1 MSPLH
6 TERALEDAIE
16 THLVEH
22 GGYEKGDPAEY
33 DRELA
38 LFPKTVIRFIRASQP
53 DEWNRLVGFF
63 GADTEKEVIR
73 RLVQVLQRDG
83 MLKVLR
89 KGFDLYNVPIKMAFF
104 KPASGLNPEA
114 KAKYELNILTVTR
127 QVHYST
133 RNENS
138 LDMVLAVNGLP
149 VATVELKNHFTG
161 QTVEHAKRQY
171 KHDRDP
177 NELLFQFKKRALVH
191 FAVDPDEAYMTT
203 RLNGSQTHFLPF
215 NRGYNN
221 GAGNSPD
228 NESGFR
234 TSYLW
239 RDIWQ
244 RDSWLDILH
253 RFLHLQVEEKVVD
266 GKTVRKETMIFP
278 RFHQLDAVRK
288 IEADV
293 LQNGPGHNYLIQHS
307 AGSGKSN
314 SIAWLAHRLSSL
326 HDKDHKPIFHSVI
339 VITDRIV
346 LDRQLQDTIYQ
357 FEHVQGVVRP
367 IKESSRQLAQ
377 ALNSGARIII
387 TTLQKF
393 GYILDQV
400 GNLSGK
406 NFALIVDEA
415 HSSQSGKA
423 ADAVKQVL
431 AAPTLEEAEKL
442 QVQLDA
448 AADDAEEEILK
459 ELAKRGPQRNLSYFA
474 FTATPKHKT
483 IEMFGRKDEN
493 GNYQPF
499 HLYSMRQ
506 AIEEGFILDVLK
518 HYVTYKTYYK
528 LAKAI
533 EDDPLVDE
541 RAAKRSIARF
551 VSLHPHNLAQKTE
564 VMIEHFRRVTRHKIG
579 GRAKAM
585 VVTSSRLHALRY
597 KQAFDAYIREKG
609 YNDIQTLVAFSG
621 TVIDDGQEYTEPQL
635 NGFGEKELPEK
646 FDTDDYQVLIVAD
659 KYQTGF
665 DQPLLHTMFVD
676 KKLSGIQA
684 VQTLSRLNR
693 TYPGK
698 EDTFILDF
706 VNEPEDIK
714 KAFLPY
720 CGKTE
725 LEQETDLNLLSDL
738 KNKLDDFQIYWQS
751 EIDAFCKVFFRPKA
765 QQQKSDIGRLHQYV
779 DPAVDR
785 FKAKTKEEQ
794 EEFRSTLAAFI
805 RAYAFI
811 TQIAPFQSV
820 PLHKLYAYGQLLLR
834 KLPTRGAKHVN
845 LDDDVALEYYR
856 LQETSNGN
864 ISLMGEEP
872 VKLKGMTDVGT
883 GIIREEKQVYLSSI
897 IDILNKRFGTD
908 FRGADKLFFDQI
920 EQDILEEDQI
930 VQSARNNTIDNFKY
944 VFDEVFLEKVI
955 GRMGQNDR
963 MFAMIMDNL
972 DFQNA
977 VKSWIMKSVF
987 EKINESDKAT

>member
-1 MSPLH
+1 VSPLH

-16 THLVEH
+16 THLIEH

-38 LFPKTVIRFIRASQP
+38 LFPKTVIRFIQSSQP

-63 GADTEKEVIR
+63 GHDTEKEIIK

-89 KGFDLYNVPIKMAFF
+89 KGFDLYNVPIRMAYF

-114 KAKYELNILTVTR
+114 VEKYGKNILTVTR

-138 LDMVLAVNGLP
+138 LDIVLAVNGLP
-149 VATVELKNHFTG
+149 VATVELKNPFTG
-161 QTVEHAKRQY
+161 QTVEDAKRQY
-171 KHDRDP
+171 KVDRDP
-177 NELLFQFKKRALVH
+177 NELLFQFKKRALIH
-191 FAVDPDEAYMTT
+191 FAVDPDEVYMTT
-203 RLNGSQTHFLPF
+203 RLDGSNTRFLPF

-221 GAGNSPD
+221 GAGNPPD
-228 NESGFR
+228 EKTGIR

-253 RFLHLQVEEKVVD
+253 RFLHLQVEEKVVN
-266 GKTVRKETMIFP
+266 GQRKRKESMIFP
-278 RFHQLDAVRK
+278 RYHQLDAVRK

-307 AGSGKSN
+307 AGSGKTN

-326 HDKDHKPIFHSVI
+326 HDQDDKPIFHAVI
-339 VITDRIV
+339 VITDRVV

-377 ALNSGARIII
+377 ALNNGARIII

-442 QVQLDA
+442 QAQLDA

-493 GNYQPF
+493 GKYQPF

-506 AIEEGFILDVLK
+506 AIEEGFILDVLRN
-518 HYVTYKTYYK
+518 YVTYKTYYK

-551 VSLHPHNLAQKTE
+551 VSLHPYNLSQKTE

-693 TYPGK
+693 TCPGK
-698 EDTFILDF
+698 DDTFILDF
-706 VNEPEDIK
+706 VNEPEDIR

-720 CGKTE
+720 YEQTE

-751 EIDAFCKVFFRPKA
+751 EIDAFCRVLFRPKER
-765 QQQKSDIGRLHQYV
+765 QQKSDIGRLHQYV

-785 FKAKTKEEQ
+785 FNAKSREEQ
-794 EEFRSTLAAFI
+794 EEFRSTLAAYI

-834 KLPTRGAKHVN
+834 KLPTRGVKQIN

-864 ISLMGEEP
+864 ISLMGEES
-872 VKLKGMTDVGT
+872 VKLKGMTDTGT
-883 GIIREEKQVYLSSI
+883 GMLREEKQVYLSSI
-897 IDILNKRFGTD
+897 IDVLNKRFGTE
-908 FRGADKLFFDQI
+908 FKEADRLFFDQI
-920 EQDILEEDQI
+920 EQDIMDDAQI
-930 VQSARNNTIDNFKY
+930 VQSARNNTIDNFKF
-944 VFDEVFLEKVI
+944 VFEEVFLEKVI

-963 MFAMIMDNL
+963 MFAMIMDNQE
-972 DFQNA
+972 FQHA
-977 VKSWIMKSVF
+977 VKAWILKSVY
-987 EKINESDKAT
+987 EKINENRPA

>member
-16 THLVEH
+16 TQLIEH

-38 LFPKTVIRFIRASQP
+38 LFPKTVIRFIQSSQP

-63 GADTEKEVIR
+63 GHDTEKEVIK

-89 KGFDLYNVPIKMAFF
+89 KGFDLYSVPIRMAYF

-114 KAKYELNILTVTR
+114 VEKYGKNILTVTR

-149 VATVELKNHFTG
+149 VATVELKNPFTG
-161 QTVEHAKRQY
+161 QTVEDARRQY
-171 KHDRDP
+171 KVDRDP
-177 NELLFQFKKRALVH
+177 NELLFQFKKRALIH
-191 FAVDPDEAYMTT
+191 FAVDPDEVYMTT
-203 RLNGSQTHFLPF
+203 RLDGSNTRFLPF
-215 NRGYNN
+215 NRGHNN
-221 GAGNSPD
+221 GAGNPPD
-228 NESGFR
+228 EKTGIR

-253 RFLHLQVEEKVVD
+253 RFLHLQVEEKVVN
-266 GKTVRKETMIFP
+266 GQRKRKESMIFP
-278 RFHQLDAVRK
+278 RYHQLDAVRK

-293 LQNGPGHNYLIQHS
+293 LLNGPGHNYLIQHS
-307 AGSGKSN
+307 AGSGKTN

-326 HDKDHKPIFHSVI
+326 HDQDDKPIFHAVI
-339 VITDRIV
+339 VITDRVV

-442 QVQLDA
+442 QAQLDA
-448 AADDAEEEILK
+448 TADDAEEEILK
-459 ELAKRGPQRNLSYFA
+459 ELARRGPQRNLSYFA

-493 GNYQPF
+493 GKYQPF

-506 AIEEGFILDVLK
+506 AIEEGFILDVLRN
-518 HYVTYKTYYK
+518 YVTYKTYYK

-551 VSLHPHNLAQKTE
+551 VSLHPYNLSQKTE

-720 CGKTE
+720 YEKTE
-725 LEQETDLNLLSDL
+725 LEHETDLNLLSDL

-751 EIDAFCKVFFRPKA
+751 EIDAFCKVFFRPKER
-765 QQQKSDIGRLHQYV
+765 QQKSDIGRLHQYV

-785 FKAKTKEEQ
+785 FKAKSREEQ
-794 EEFRSTLAAFI
+794 EEFRSTLAAYI

-834 KLPTRGAKHVN
+834 KLPTRGVKQIN

-872 VKLKGMTDVGT
+872 VKLKGMTDTGT
-883 GIIREEKQVYLSSI
+883 GILREEKQAYLSSI
-897 IDILNKRFGTD
+897 IDVLNKRFGTE
-908 FRGADKLFFDQI
+908 FKEADKLFFDQI
-920 EQDILEEDQI
+920 EQDIMEDAQI
-930 VQSARNNTIDNFKY
+930 VQSARNNTIDNFKF

-955 GRMGQNDR
+955 SRMGQNDR
-963 MFAMIMDNL
+963 MFAMIMD
-972 DFQNA
+972 DQEFQQA
-977 VKSWIMKSVF
+977 VKAWILKSVY
-987 EKINESDKAT
+987 EKINENRPA

>member
-16 THLVEH
+16 THLIGH
-22 GGYEKGDPAEY
+22 GGYEKGDPAKY

-38 LFPKTVIRFIRASQP
+38 LFPKTVIRFIKSSQP
-53 DEWNRLVGFF
+53 DEWNRLVGYF
-63 GADTEKEVIR
+63 GHDTEKEVIK

-89 KGFDLYNVPIKMAFF
+89 KGFDLYNVPIRMAYF
-104 KPASGLNPEA
+104 KPASGLNPDAVE
-114 KAKYELNILTVTR
+114 KYGKNILTVTR

-138 LDMVLAVNGLP
+138 LDIVLAVNGLP
-149 VATVELKNHFTG
+149 VATVELKNPFTG
-161 QTVEHAKRQY
+161 QTVEDAKRQY
-171 KHDRDP
+171 KVDRDP

-191 FAVDPDEAYMTT
+191 FAVDPDEVYMTT
-203 RLNGSQTHFLPF
+203 RLDGSSTRFLPF

-221 GAGNSPD
+221 GAGNPPD
-228 NESGFR
+228 EKTGIR

-253 RFLHLQVEEKVVD
+253 RFLHLQVEEKVVN
-266 GKTVRKETMIFP
+266 GQRKRKESMIFP
-278 RFHQLDAVRK
+278 RYHQLDAVRK

-293 LQNGPGHNYLIQHS
+293 LLNGPGHNYLIQHS
-307 AGSGKSN
+307 AGSGKTN

-326 HDKDHKPIFHSVI
+326 HDQDDKPIFHAVI
-339 VITDRIV
+339 VITDRVV

-442 QVQLDA
+442 QAQLDA

-459 ELAKRGPQRNLSYFA
+459 ELAKRGPQRNLSHFA

-493 GNYQPF
+493 GKYQPF

-506 AIEEGFILDVLK
+506 AIEEGFILDVLRN
-518 HYVTYKTYYK
+518 YVTYKTYYK

-551 VSLHPHNLAQKTE
+551 VSLHPYNLSQKTE

-621 TVIDDGQEYTEPQL
+621 TVIDDGQEFTEPKI

-720 CGKTE
+720 YEKTE
-725 LEQETDLNLLSDL
+725 LEHETDLNLLSDL

-751 EIDAFCKVFFRPKA
+751 EIDAFCRVFFRPKER
-765 QQQKSDIGRLHQYV
+765 QKKSDIGRLHQYV

-785 FKAKTKEEQ
+785 FRAKSREEQ
-794 EEFRSTLAAFI
+794 EEFRSTLAAYI

-834 KLPTRGAKHVN
+834 KLPTRGVKQIN

-872 VKLKGMTDVGT
+872 VKLKGMTDTGT
-883 GIIREEKQVYLSSI
+883 GILREEKQVYLSSI
-897 IDILNKRFGTD
+897 IDVLNKRFGTE
-908 FRGADKLFFDQI
+908 FKEADKLFFDQI
-920 EQDILEEDQI
+920 EQDIMDDAQI
-930 VQSARNNTIDNFKY
+930 VQSARNNTIDNFKF

-955 GRMGQNDR
+955 SRMGQNDR
-963 MFAMIMDNL
+963 MFAMIMDDQ
-972 DFQNA
+972 DFQQA
-977 VKSWIMKSVF
+977 VKAWILKSVY
-987 EKINESDKAT
+987 EKINENRPA